1 MYSASRILR
10 AFWWLMFG
18 KSWQRRRVRHEC
30 ARFAASLFGDY
41 PVSDDYKLW
50 REDKEFIGQYKNL
63 CPGNY
68 FTQDRKFT
76 LREFIR
82 TTKDIPGA
90 LVECGCWEGASAW
103 FIANEFPEST
113 FYIFDSFEGLSCPG
127 KEDKSNLLD
136 HQPWKQGD
144 MAVTEQRLRSTLNE
158 FKNIRILK
166 GWIPNRFEEV
176 AQERF
181 RFVHIDVDLYKPTYA
196 SLEFF
201 YPRMNPGGIIVL
213 DDYGSTICPGAYKAA
228 EEFMIDKPEYIIN
241 LPTSQGII
249 IKK

>member
-1 MYSASRILR
+1 
-10 AFWWLMFG
+10 
-18 KSWQRRRVRHEC
+18 
-30 ARFAASLFGDY
+30 
-41 PVSDDYKLW
+41 
-50 REDKEFIGQYKNL
+50 
-63 CPGNY
+63 
-68 FTQDRKFT
+68 
-76 LREFIR
+76 
-82 TTKDIPGA
+82 
-90 LVECGCWEGASAW
+90 
-103 FIANEFPEST
+103 
-113 FYIFDSFEGLSCPG
+113 
-127 KEDKSNLLD
+127 
-136 HQPWKQGD
+136 

-241 LPTSQGII
+241 LPSSQGIL